1 MEDKVYCGRLVS
13 DDKLEHSSGPWKKH
27 AYVKK
32 TQEDGYVRYWYDVNN
47 GKDPYNR
54 TPEQRAK
61 DKEAADKLREAS
73 YVDESYWQPDGPDGK
88 EKGYMQNGATDKEI
102 EAAENEYKAAEAAY
116 RKNPSPNNRT
126 RLNKAEEEV
135 SRARAIKRRDGKYE
149 EKSTK
154 EELKKEAIRKGK
166 ELFSRSKESYRT
178 VETRSM
184 PNSSDSDDKMKK
196 RKSLSLF
203 NHGVRHTGSK
213 KKESKSDEVLKLEP
227 TGKAAE
233 NSNVTRKAGSN
244 SSGINGPDKLQNY
257 AGAPLTYGAQPSDYS
272 IANRKRNGLISRPKN
287 MVGRYASKHAM
298 DEFKKDHLNVHEL
311 NPHSIREAELSTSID
326 ASPVKDKKLRKQ
338 KVGRR

>member
-1 MEDKVYCGRLVS
+1 MRDDVYVGNLVS
-13 DDKLEHSSGPWKKH
+13 EDEIRHSSGPWKKH
-27 AYVKK
+27 GYVKK
-32 TQEDGYVRYWYDVNN
+32 TQEKGYTRYWYPDDIANN
-47 GKDPYNR
+47 NRKAGGKNPTEEDISNAEEAYNQAAEEYAAAKKAYDANP
-54 TPEQRAK
+54 TPENK
-61 DKEAADKLREAS
+61 KKWDEAS
-73 YVDESYWQPDGPDGK
+73 KKLDLAGTGQ
-88 EKGYMQNGATDKEI
+88 GYAD
-102 EAAENEYKAAEAAY
+102 AY
-116 RKNPSPNNRT
+116 RK
-126 RLNKAEEEV
+126 KQ
-135 SRARAIKRRDGKYE
+135 GK
-149 EKSTK
+149 KSDLK
-154 EELKKEAIRKGK
+154 EELKKDAKRKGK
-166 ELFSRSKESYRT
+166 ELLSSLDPRGRANDS
-178 VETRSM
+178 VGTRSM
-184 PNSSDSDDKMKK
+184 PSNTEAEDRKKK

-298 DEFKKDHLNVHEL
+298 DEFKKDHPNVHEL
-311 NPHSIREAELSTSID
+311 DPHSLREAELSTSID

-338 KVGRR
+338 RVGRH

>member
-32 TQEDGYVRYWYDVNN
+32 TQEDGYTRYWYPGELN
-47 GKDPYNR
+47 GKR
-54 TPEQRAK
+54 
-61 DKEAADKLREAS
+61 KENI
-73 YVDESYWQPDGPDGK
+73 
-88 EKGYMQNGATDKEI
+88 QNGASDEELK
-102 EAAENEYKAAEAAY
+102 AAEDEYSAAEAAY
-116 RKNPSPNNRT
+116 RNDPSPENRK
-126 RLNKAEEEV
+126 RLDEAEEEV
-135 SRARAIKRRDGKYE
+135 SRARAIKRRDGNYK
-149 EKSTK
+149 EKDTK
-154 EELKKEAIRKGK
+154 TELAKEAVRKGK

-178 VETRSM
+178 DETRSM
-184 PNSSDSDDKMKK
+184 PANDNSEAEDRKKK

-272 IANRKRNGLISRPKN
+272 VANRKRNGLISRPKN

-298 DEFKKDHLNVHEL
+298 DEFKKDHPNVHEL
-311 NPHSIREAELSTSID
+311 NPHSLREAELSTSID

>member
-32 TQEDGYVRYWYDVNN
+32 TQEDGYTRYWYPDDLK
-47 GKDPYNR
+47 GK
-54 TPEQRAK
+54 K
-61 DKEAADKLREAS
+61 
-73 YVDESYWQPDGPDGK
+73 
-88 EKGYMQNGATDKEI
+88 KGYIQNGASE
-102 EAAENEYKAAEAAY
+102 EELQAAEDEYAAAEAAY
-116 RKNPSPNNRT
+116 KNDPSPENRK
-126 RLNKAEEEV
+126 RLNNAEEEV

-184 PNSSDSDDKMKK
+184 PNSSDSDDKKKK

-227 TGKAAE
+227 TGK
-233 NSNVTRKAGSN
+233 VT
-244 SSGINGPDKLQNY
+244 NGTPTRQNRTSEQNQY
-257 AGAPLTYGAQPSDYS
+257 YNGAFLSTG
-272 IANRKRNGLISRPKN
+272 ANRESYTSIGNKKPISRPKN
-287 MVGRYASKHAM
+287 IIGRRASKDAM
-298 DEFKKDHLNVHEL
+298 DDFLQDHPNVHKNTNEKDK
-311 NPHSIREAELSTSID
+311 RDARLSTSID

>member
-1 MEDKVYCGRLVS
+1 MENKVYCGCLVS

-27 AYVKK
+27 GYVKK
-32 TQEDGYVRYWYDVNN
+32 TQEDGYVRYWYPDDKKGV
-47 GKDPYNR
+47 KDYI
-54 TPEQRAK
+54 
-61 DKEAADKLREAS
+61 
-73 YVDESYWQPDGPDGK
+73 
-88 EKGYMQNGATDKEI
+88 QNGATDEEL
-102 EAAENEYKAAEAAY
+102 EAAEKMYKEAEEAY
-116 RKNPSPNNRT
+116 RKDPSSLNRT
-126 RLNKAEEEV
+126 RLERAEEEV

-184 PNSSDSDDKMKK
+184 PNGNSDGDDKKKK

-227 TGKAAE
+227 TG
-233 NSNVTRKAGSN
+233 NISN
-244 SSGINGPDKLQNY
+244 SAPTRQNRVGEKYQYYNGAFLST
-257 AGAPLTYGAQPSDYS
+257 G
-272 IANRKRNGLISRPKN
+272 ANRESYTSIGNKKPISRPKN
-287 MVGRYASKHAM
+287 LIGRRASKDAM
-298 DEFKKDHLNVHEL
+298 DDFLQDHPNVHKTNET
-311 NPHSIREAELSTSID
+311 NKGDARLSTSID